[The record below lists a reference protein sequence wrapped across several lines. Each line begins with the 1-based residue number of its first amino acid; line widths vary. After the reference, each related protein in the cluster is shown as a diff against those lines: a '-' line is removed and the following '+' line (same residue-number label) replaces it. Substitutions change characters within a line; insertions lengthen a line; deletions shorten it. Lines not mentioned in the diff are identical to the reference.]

1 MGGDRLGGTVPTTSA
16 IRARLLPTL
25 SGYQRGWIRY
35 DVIAGLAAGTV
46 VIPQAM
52 AYATIAG
59 LPVEIGLYTCMLP
72 MIAYALLG
80 GSRSLSISTTSTI
93 AILTASTLAA
103 LPDDRSGDELLRD
116 AFTLTVLVG
125 LALLLMRLFRLGSLV
140 EQISPATMTGV
151 KAGVGLTVAASQ
163 LPTLLGVTGDAEDEG
178 FFGKLGDTLSK
189 LSDVSTATIAVSAA
203 AIAVLYALRRYA
215 PQVPGPLV
223 VAAGGI
229 LLVAFT
235 DIEQHGLSV
244 IPPVPSGLPTPTLPL
259 WSDVGDLMPGAVA
272 IAIMAFM
279 ETVLVARAQRQR
291 SEPPIN
297 SDQELLANGVAAL
310 VGGFSQCLPPAGGF
324 SQSAVNQRAG
334 ARSQLA
340 GIVTAVLAVLVALFL
355 GPVLDDLPD
364 AILASM
370 VMVAV
375 LGLVS
380 PSEFARLRRIDHAEF
395 WVAVTVAAIGLTAGL
410 LLAVFVGVI
419 LTLVLVLRLVSQ
431 SRVRPLFPHAGGGWT
446 INPES
451 ADAGAAAAYGD
462 LLLLRLD
469 GSLYTGNAQP
479 TQDAVLAAALARE
492 PRPGSVVLDVATVDR
507 VTIPFLEVLSG
518 LEDDL
523 AEEGIGLV
531 VAGLPEAAREKALR
545 SDRFAALDAAGGV
558 QPTVDAAVERGRAGS

>member
-1 MGGDRLGGTVPTTSA
+1 VPDTSTS
-16 IRARLLPTL
+16 RAWLTPTL
-25 SGYQRGWIRY
+25 SGYQRGWVRY

-59 LPVEIGLYTCMLP
+59 LPVEVGLYTCMLP

-103 LPDDRSGDELLRD
+103 LPDDRSGDDLLRD

-163 LPTLLGVTGDAEDEG
+163 LPTLLGVSGDAEDEG
-178 FFGKLGDTLSK
+178 FFGKLADTISK
-189 LSDVSTATIAVSAA
+189 LDDLNAATVAVSAA
-203 AIAVLYALRRYA
+203 ALAVLYGLRRFA

-229 LLVAFT
+229 LLVAVT
-235 DIEQHGLSV
+235 DVEQHGLAL
-244 IPPVPSGLPTPTLPL
+244 IQKVPSGLPTPTLPVRG
-259 WSDVGDLMPGAVA
+259 DVGALMPGAVA

-355 GPVLDDLPD
+355 GPVLDDLPE

-380 PSEFARLRRIDHAEF
+380 PGDFARLRRIDRTEF
-395 WVAVTVAAIGLTAGL
+395 WVASATAAIGLTAGL

-419 LTLVLVLRLVSQ
+419 LTLVLVLHAVSQ
-431 SRVRPLFPHAGGGWT
+431 SRARPILPHRGGGWT
-446 INPES
+446 IVPEG
-451 ADAGAAAAYGD
+451 ADPDATAYAD
-462 LLLLRLD
+462 VLLLHLD
-469 GSLYTGNAQP
+469 GGLYTGNAQP
-479 TQDAVLAAALARE
+479 TQDAILETALARE
-492 PRPGSVVLDVATVDR
+492 PRPVAVVLEAAAVDR
-507 VTIPFLEVLSG
+507 VTVPFLDVLES
-518 LEDDL
+518 LQTDL
-523 AEEGIGLV
+523 AEEGIVLV
-531 VAGLPEAAREKALR
+531 VAGLQEGARETAMR
-545 SDRFAALDAAGGV
+545 SEGFAHLDRAGCV
-558 QPTVDAAVERGRAGS
+558 QPTVDAAIERGRRG

>member
-1 MGGDRLGGTVPTTSA
+1 MPDTSTS
-16 IRARLLPTL
+16 RRLLPTL

-35 DVIAGLAAGTV
+35 DVLAGLAAGTV

-72 MIAYALLG
+72 MVAYALLG

-93 AILTASTLAA
+93 AILTASSLATL
-103 LPDDRSGDELLRD
+103 PGERSGDDLLRD

-125 LALLLMRLFRLGSLV
+125 LALLVMRLFRLGSLV

-163 LPTLLGVTGDAEDEG
+163 LPTLLGVSGDAEDEG
-178 FFGKLGDTLSK
+178 FFGKLADTLSK
-189 LSDVSTATIAVSAA
+189 LDDLNTATVAVSAA
-203 AIAVLYALRRYA
+203 AIAVLYALRRFA

-223 VAAGGI
+223 VAVGGI
-229 LLVAFT
+229 LLVALT
-235 DIEQHGLSV
+235 DIESRGLAL
-244 IPPVPSGLPTPTLPL
+244 IQEVPSGLPSPTMPL
-259 WSDVGDLMPGAVA
+259 WGDIGALLPGALA

-291 SEPPIN
+291 SEPPID

-340 GIVTAVLAVLVALFL
+340 GVVTAVLAVLVALFL
-355 GPVLDDLPD
+355 GPVLDDLPE
-364 AILASM
+364 AILAAM

-375 LGLVS
+375 IGLVS

-395 WVAVTVAAIGLTAGL
+395 WVALAVAVVGLTAGL
-410 LLAVFVGVI
+410 LLAVGLGVG
-419 LTLVLVLRLVSQ
+419 LTLVLVLRAVSAN
-431 SRVRPLFPHAGGGWT
+431 RARPLYPRAGGGWT
-446 INPES
+446 LVPPAPGDELPPYDDLVLLHLES
-451 ADAGAAAAYGD
+451 G
-462 LLLLRLD
+462 
-469 GSLYTGNAQP
+469 LYTGSARP
-479 TQDAVLAAALARE
+479 TQDAILATALAAR
-492 PRPGSVVLDVATVDR
+492 PRAVVLEGAQVTR
-507 VTIPFLEVLSG
+507 VTVPLLEVIQG
-518 LEDDL
+518 LAADL
-523 AEEGIGLV
+523 QEEGIGLLL
-531 VAGLPEAAREKALR
+531 AGFPESTVEAAR
-545 SDRFAALDAAGGV
+545 SSHWFAHFSEDGRV
-558 QPTVDAAVERGRAGS
+558 FRTVDEAVERARTSGP

>member
-1 MGGDRLGGTVPTTSA
+1 MPTG
-16 IRARLLPTL
+16 LLPTL
-25 SGYQRGWIRY
+25 SGYQRSWIRY
-35 DVIAGLAAGTV
+35 DVVAGLAAGTV

-59 LPVEIGLYTCMLP
+59 LPVEVGLYTCMLP

-93 AILTASTLAA
+93 AILIASTLAA
-103 LPDDRSGDELLRD
+103 LPDDRPGDELLRA

-178 FFGKLGDTLSK
+178 FFGKLADTVSK
-189 LSDVSTATIAVSAA
+189 LGDLSTATVVVSAA
-203 AIAVLYALRRYA
+203 AIAVLYGLRRFA
-215 PQVPGPLV
+215 PQLPGPLV

-229 LLVAFT
+229 LLVALT
-235 DIEQHGLSV
+235 DIEQHGLAL
-244 IPPVPSGLPTPTLPL
+244 IPEVPSGLPTPTMPL
-259 WSDVGDLMPGAVA
+259 WGEVGALMPGAVA

-291 SEPPIN
+291 SEPPIS

-324 SQSAVNQRAG
+324 SQSAVNLRAG

-355 GPVLDDLPD
+355 GPVLDDLPE

-380 PSEFARLRRIDHAEF
+380 PGDFARLRRIDRTEF
-395 WVAVTVAAIGLTAGL
+395 RVAAATAVIGLTAGL
-410 LLAVFVGVI
+410 LLAVFVGVF
-419 LTLVLVLRLVSQ
+419 LTLVLVLRAVSR
-431 SRVRPLFPHAGGGWT
+431 SRVRPLLPRAGGGWT
-446 INPES
+446 INPDG
-451 ADAGAAAAYGD
+451 ADAEAATTYDDLVLLHLAGA
-462 LLLLRLD
+462 
-469 GSLYTGNAQP
+469 LYTGNARP
-479 TQDAVLAAALARE
+479 TQDAVLETALARE
-492 PRPGSVVLDVATVDR
+492 PRPVAVVLAVAAVDQLTV
-507 VTIPFLEVLSG
+507 PFLDVLEA
-518 LEDDL
+518 LHTDL
-523 AEEGIGLV
+523 AEDGIVLV
-531 VAGLPEAAREKALR
+531 VAGLQESAREAAGR
-545 SDRFAALDAAGGV
+545 SAGFAGLDAAGCV
-558 QPTVDAAVERGRAGS
+558 QPTVDAAIERGRRPGG

>member
-1 MGGDRLGGTVPTTSA
+1 MPTTSA

-93 AILTASTLAA
+93 AILTASTLAT
-103 LPDDRSGDELLRD
+103 LPGNRLEDDRLRD

-125 LALLLMRLFRLGSLV
+125 LALLAMRLFRLGSLV

-151 KAGVGLTVAASQ
+151 KAGVGLTVAATQ

-178 FFGKLGDTLSK
+178 FFGALSDTLSK
-189 LSDVSTATIAVSAA
+189 LNDLDPATTAVSAV
-203 AIAVLYALRRYA
+203 AIAVLLLLRRFA

-229 LLVAFT
+229 LLVALT
-235 DIEQHGLSV
+235 DVEQQGLAL
-244 IPPVPSGLPTPTLPL
+244 IQQVPSGLPTPTMPV
-259 WSDVGDLMPGAVA
+259 WGDIGALLPGALA
-272 IAIMAFM
+272 IAVMAFM

-291 SEPPIN
+291 SEPPID

-340 GIVTAVLAVLVALFL
+340 GVTTAVLAVLVALFL
-355 GPVLDDLPD
+355 GPVLDDLPE
-364 AILASM
+364 AILAAM

-375 LGLVS
+375 VGLVS
-380 PSEFARLRRIDHAEF
+380 PAEFDRLRRIDAAEF
-395 WVAVTVAAIGLTAGL
+395 WVAVVTAVLGLTAGL
-410 LLAVFVGVI
+410 LLAVGVGVV
-419 LTLVLVLRLVSQ
+419 LTLILVLRAVSQ
-431 SRVRPLFPHAGGGWT
+431 SRIRPILPHTGGGWT
-446 INPES
+446 IVPEG
-451 ADAGAAAAYGD
+451 ADTDAAASYAD
-462 LLLLRLD
+462 VLLLHLD

-479 TQDAVLAAALARE
+479 TQDAILDTALARD
-492 PRPGSVVLDVATVDR
+492 PRPVAVVLEAAAVDR
-507 VTIPFLEVLSG
+507 VTVPFLDVLES
-518 LEDDL
+518 LHTDL
-523 AEEGIGLV
+523 AEEGIVLV
-531 VAGLPEAAREKALR
+531 VAGLPEAARETARR
-545 SDRFAALDAAGGV
+545 SERFADLDAAGCV
-558 QPTVDAAVERGRAGS
+558 QPTVDAAIERGRRVGG

>member
-1 MGGDRLGGTVPTTSA
+1 VPDTSTS
-16 IRARLLPTL
+16 RARLLPTL

-35 DVIAGLAAGTV
+35 DVVAGLAAGTV

-103 LPDDRSGDELLRD
+103 LPDDRSGDDLLRD

-163 LPTLLGVTGDAEDEG
+163 LPTLLGVSGDADDEG

-189 LSDVSTATIAVSAA
+189 LGDVSTATIAVSAA
-203 AIAVLYALRRYA
+203 AIAVLYGLRRYA

-229 LLVAFT
+229 LLVALT

-355 GPVLDDLPD
+355 GPVLDDLPE

-380 PSEFARLRRIDHAEF
+380 PSEFARLRRIDRTEF
-395 WVAVTVAAIGLTAGL
+395 WVAAATAAIGLTAGL

-419 LTLVLVLRLVSQ
+419 LTLVLVLRAVSQ
-431 SRVRPLFPHAGGGWT
+431 SRVRPLLPHAGGGWT
-446 INPES
+446 LVPEG
-451 ADAGAAAAYGD
+451 ADPAAAAAYAD
-462 LLLLRLD
+462 VLLLHLD

-479 TQDAVLAAALARE
+479 TQDAILETALTRDPRPVAVVLEAAA
-492 PRPGSVVLDVATVDR
+492 VDR
-507 VTIPFLEVLSG
+507 VTVPFLDVLES
-518 LEDDL
+518 LQTDL
-523 AEEGIGLV
+523 AEEGIVLV
-531 VAGLPEAAREKALR
+531 VAGLPEGARATAGR
-545 SDRFAALDAAGGV
+545 SKRFAHLDAAGCV
-558 QPTVDAAVERGRAGS
+558 QPTVDAAIERGRAGRAGS

>member
-1 MGGDRLGGTVPTTSA
+1 VAADGLGGTVPDTSTS
-16 IRARLLPTL
+16 RAWLTPTL
-25 SGYQRGWIRY
+25 SGYQRGWVRL
-35 DVIAGLAAGTV
+35 DVIAGVAAGTV

-59 LPVEIGLYTCMLP
+59 LPVEVGLYTCMLP

-103 LPDDRSGDELLRD
+103 LPGNRLPADRLRD
-116 AFTLTVLVG
+116 AFTLTVMVG

-163 LPTLLGVTGDAEDEG
+163 LPTLLGLTGDAEDEG
-178 FFGKLGDTLSK
+178 FFGKLADTLSK
-189 LSDVSTATIAVSAA
+189 LGELNAATVAVSAA
-203 AIAVLYALRRYA
+203 AIAVLYGLRRYA

-229 LLVAFT
+229 LLVAVT

-291 SEPPIN
+291 SDPPID

-355 GPVLDDLPD
+355 GPVLDDLPE

-380 PSEFARLRRIDHAEF
+380 PGDFARLRRIDRTEF
-395 WVAVTVAAIGLTAGL
+395 WVALATAVIGLTAGL

-419 LTLVLVLRLVSQ
+419 LTLVLVLRAVSQ
-431 SRVRPLFPHAGGGWT
+431 SRVRPILPHTGGGWT
-446 INPES
+446 IVPEG
-451 ADAGAAAAYGD
+451 ADPDAAAAYAD
-462 LLLLRLD
+462 VLLLHLD
-469 GSLYTGNAQP
+469 GPLYTGNAQP
-479 TQDAVLAAALARE
+479 TQDAILETTLARDPRPVAVVVEAAA
-492 PRPGSVVLDVATVDR
+492 VDR
-507 VTIPFLEVLSG
+507 VTVPFLDVLES
-518 LEDDL
+518 LQTDL
-523 AEEGIGLV
+523 AEEGILLV
-531 VAGLPEAAREKALR
+531 VAGLPDGARETAGR
-545 SDRFAALDAAGGV
+545 SEGFARLDAAGCV
-558 QPTVDAAVERGRAGS
+558 QPTVDAAIERGRRG